1 MQNTSAAN
9 LAILN
14 LIQDALITLW
24 FNWTTST
31 YSFASRESIFNM
43 NAQIETSPLSGR
55 TLSSVWEG
63 GMWVYC
69 STGYIFY
76 ILQYK
81 LQLCLLL
88 LRTFLSSIP
97 CFWSD
102 TEALWSLPV
111 RELPP
116 ICTDVRQK
124 QRISIDTLPP
134 EVKAPFPSDPII
146 PLRTKTTKEFQ
157 WVSSLQ
163 TLVPNPWHCPADSP
177 KNQTFSA
184 QNNKDYILGRTWST
198 LSNQVTGGTS
208 ESFTWQPSTHS

>member
-1 MQNTSAAN
+1 MPWSHFDSIEPPLLILLLAGRVFSTWMRRLKHPLYQVELCRLCEKEGCGFIAAP
-9 LAILN
+9 
-14 LIQDALITLW
+14 D
-24 FNWTTST
+24 
-31 YSFASRESIFNM
+31 
-43 NAQIETSPLSGR
+43 
-55 TLSSVWEG
+55 
-63 GMWVYC
+63 
-69 STGYIFY
+69 IFY
-76 ILQYK
+76 TSCQYK
-81 LQLCLLL
+81 LLLCLLL